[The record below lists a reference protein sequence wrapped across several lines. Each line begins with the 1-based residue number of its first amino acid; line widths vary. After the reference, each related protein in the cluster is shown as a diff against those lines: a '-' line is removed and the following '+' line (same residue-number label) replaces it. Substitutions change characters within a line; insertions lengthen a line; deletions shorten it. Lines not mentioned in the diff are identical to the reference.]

1 MTRIMALDAGD
12 RTIGVAVSDELGFTA
27 QGLTVIRRGT
37 WEEDLAQ
44 LRALVASYQV
54 SRIIVGYPRN
64 MDGSSGPRALLSAE
78 FANRLSA
85 DLGLPAIL
93 WDERLTTREAQAA
106 LLSADL
112 SRAKRRRLVDKLAAV
127 LILQNYLAANPIA
140 ITDSGKQP

>member
-12 RTIGVAVSDELGFTA
+12 RTIGVAVSDELGWTA

-37 WEEDLAQ
+37 WEEDLTR
-44 LRALVASYQV
+44 LRTLVADYQV
-54 SRIIVGYPRN
+54 SRIVVGYPRN

-78 FANRLSA
+78 FAGRLSA

-93 WDERLTTREAQAA
+93 WDERLTTREAQAT
-106 LLSADL
+106 LLLADL

-127 LILQNYLAANPIA
+127 LILQNYLAANPISTA
-140 ITDSGKQP
+140 ESGRQL